1 MNFEQPPVKQ
11 EQNEK
16 EPTKTDRILAM
27 LDELP
32 FAKGGRAGDMTNQNN
47 SLEVLS
53 QKDFSSLD
61 EFVSA
66 VKTELDGKKWID
78 ENRPKK
84 IMEYV
89 EDMVDLIRAWQEKK

>member
-16 EPTKTDRILAM
+16 EPTKTDKILAM

-32 FAKGGRAGDMTNQNN
+32 FAKGGRAGDMTNWNK

-53 QKDFSSLD
+53 QKDFGSLD

-66 VKTELDGKKWID
+66 VRIELDSKQWID

-89 EDMVDLIRAWQEKK
+89 EEMADLIKVWQEKE